1 MFNNL
6 RIGFR
11 LAAAFIAI
19 VAMMIA
25 VAAFSYVN
33 LSRYTEA
40 VDWNNHTYKVLEQST
55 DMLMALVNIETGQ
68 RGFMLGGTDNLLEPL
83 NSGKAVFEQ
92 AFNQIKS
99 LTSDNQSQQQ
109 RLEQLKVSYSS
120 WMNDAVMHGT
130 NLRREVGTGQVSM
143 DAVIA
148 EIQSGNG
155 KNQMDAMRKRLA
167 DINGVE
173 RILLVERSKTM
184 DAIKNVTQLSLVLGC
199 LFSALLSIVFAIWIT
214 RSITR
219 PLSRAVTAAENLAV
233 GDLSGTFVIES
244 KDEVGVLLS
253 SMQTMQQN
261 LRDVIGHIASSSNQ
275 LASAA
280 EELNVV
286 TEESARALMLQND
299 EVQQAATAIT
309 EMSSAVDEVAGTALK
324 TSEASSQ
331 SASLARDGTQKV
343 VQTSSVIEKMNAD
356 VRHSTQVINTLAE
369 KVSSI
374 NQVLEVIRSVA
385 DQTNLLALN
394 AAIEAARAG
403 EAGRGFSVVADE
415 VRSLAYRTQ
424 TSTGE
429 IEQMIQQVQSSAKQ
443 AVDAMQLISSN
454 ADNAQSVAKLA
465 ADALELIVENI
476 SAISDQNHVIAGA
489 AEEQSKVAR
498 EIDRNIVT
506 ISDLA
511 SQTAEG
517 SSQTNASANELT
529 RLAVQLNE
537 LVNKFKV

>member
-1 MFNNL
+1 
-6 RIGFR
+6 
-11 LAAAFIAI
+11 
-19 VAMMIA
+19 
-25 VAAFSYVN
+25 
-33 LSRYTEA
+33 
-40 VDWNNHTYKVLEQST
+40 
-55 DMLMALVNIETGQ
+55 
-68 RGFMLGGTDNLLEPL
+68 MLGGTDNLLEPL
-83 NSGKAVFEQ
+83 NSGKAAFEQ

-120 WMNDAVMHGT
+120 WMNDAVMHGI

-155 KNQMDAMRKRLA
+155 KNQMDTMRKQLA
-167 DINGVE
+167 DIDGLE

-184 DAIKNVTQLSLVLGC
+184 DAIKNVTQLSLVLSC
-199 LFSALLSIVFAIWIT
+199 IFSTLLSIVFAIWIT

-280 EELNVV
+280 EQLNVV
-286 TEESARALMLQND
+286 TEESAKALMLQND

-429 IEQMIQQVQSSAKQ
+429 IEQMIQQVQSSAKE

-517 SSQTNASANELT
+517 SSQTNASATELT

-537 LVNKFKV
+537 LVSKFKV

>member
-1 MFNNL
+1 ML
-6 RIGFR
+6 RSISIQKR
-11 LAAAFIAI
+11 LLAAFGALALLLTITGVFSLQSISQVREQADFVETSVVPGLAGIGSLGTVINRNRALTLRLLLSIDITQEGEAFDTIKALREEI
-19 VAMMIA
+19 LNLEKPYEASIFDAKEREIFGQYKVSRQKYFDLQQQALDLLLKEELGAAQDLLDQINP
-25 VAAFSYVN
+25 VAAEI
-33 LSRYTEA
+33 T
-40 VDWNNHTYKVLEQST
+40 
-55 DMLMALVNIETGQ
+55 
-68 RGFMLGGTDNLLEPL
+68 
-83 NSGKAVFEQ
+83 
-92 AFNQIKS
+92 
-99 LTSDNQSQQQ
+99 QQ
-109 RLEQLKVSYSS
+109 LEQLSNINHKAAE
-120 WMNDAVMHGT
+120 DARNTAIDTYDNAKM
-130 NLRREVGTGQVSM
+130 
-143 DAVIA
+143 AVILLIIVSVA
-148 EIQSGNG
+148 IAVLVSVLISRSISQPLTQAVESARFIADGDLTQPLTVDGNDELTDLAQAL
-155 KNQMDAMRKRLA
+155 KQMQQKLR
-167 DINGVE
+167 
-173 RILLVERSKTM
+173 
-184 DAIKNVTQLSLVLGC
+184 DAIS
-199 LFSALLSIVFAIWIT
+199 
-214 RSITR
+214 
-219 PLSRAVTAAENLAV
+219 
-233 GDLSGTFVIES
+233 
-244 KDEVGVLLS
+244 
-253 SMQTMQQN
+253 
-261 LRDVIGHIASSSNQ
+261 HIASSSSQ

-286 TEESARALMLQND
+286 TDESAKALQLQND

-331 SASLARDGTQKV
+331 SANLAKDGTQKV

-356 VRHSTQVINTLAE
+356 VRQSTQVINTLAD

-403 EAGRGFSVVADE
+403 EAGRGFAVVADE

-429 IEQMIQQVQSSAKQ
+429 IEQMIQQVQASAKE
-443 AVDAMQLISSN
+443 AVNAMQLISGN

-465 ADALELIVENI
+465 ADALELISENI
-476 SAISDQNHVIAGA
+476 MAISDQNHVIAGA

-511 SQTAEG
+511 AQTAAG
-517 SSQTNASANELT
+517 SNQTTASAGELT

-537 LVNKFKV
+537 LVSKFKV

>member
-1 MFNNL
+1 ML
-6 RIGFR
+6 RSISIQKR
-11 LAAAFIAI
+11 LLAAFGALALLLTITG
-19 VAMMIA
+19 V
-25 VAAFSYVN
+25 FS
-33 LSRYTEA
+33 LQSIS
-40 VDWNNHTYKVLEQST
+40 KV
-55 DMLMALVNIETGQ
+55 
-68 RGFMLGGTDNLLEPL
+68 R
-83 NSGKAVFEQ
+83 EQ
-92 AFNQIKS
+92 ADFVETAVVPGVAGIGS
-99 LTSDNQSQQQ
+99 LGTVINRNRALTL
-109 RLEQLKVSYSS
+109 RL
-120 WMNDAVMHGT
+120 
-130 NLRREVGTGQVSM
+130 
-143 DAVIA
+143 
-148 EIQSGNG
+148 
-155 KNQMDAMRKRLA
+155 
-167 DINGVE
+167 
-173 RILLVERSKTM
+173 
-184 DAIKNVTQLSLVLGC
+184 
-199 LFSALLSIVFAIWIT
+199 LLSIDITQEGETFDTIKALREEILSIEKPYEDSIFDAQERVIFGQYKVSRQKYFDLQQQAMDLLLKEELGAAQDLLDQINPIASEIAQQLSQLSDINHKAAADARAASIATYDNAKMAVILLIIVSVAIAVLVSVLIS
-214 RSITR
+214 RSISQ
-219 PLSRAVTAAENLAV
+219 PLTQAVQSARYIAD
-233 GDLSGTFVIES
+233 GDLTQPLTVDGS
-244 KDEVGVLLS
+244 DELTDLA
-253 SMQTMQQN
+253 QALKQMQQK
-261 LRDVIGHIASSSNQ
+261 LRDAISHIASSSSQ

-286 TEESARALMLQND
+286 TDESAKALQLQND

-331 SASLARDGTQKV
+331 SANLAKDGTQKV

-356 VRHSTQVINTLAE
+356 VRQSTQVINTLAD

-403 EAGRGFSVVADE
+403 EAGRGFAVVADE

-429 IEQMIQQVQSSAKQ
+429 IEQMIQQVQASAKE
-443 AVDAMQLISSN
+443 AVNAMQLISGN

-465 ADALELIVENI
+465 ADALELISENI
-476 SAISDQNHVIAGA
+476 MAISDQNHVIAGA

-511 SQTAEG
+511 AQTAAG
-517 SSQTNASANELT
+517 SNQTTASAGELT

-537 LVNKFKV
+537 LVSKFKV